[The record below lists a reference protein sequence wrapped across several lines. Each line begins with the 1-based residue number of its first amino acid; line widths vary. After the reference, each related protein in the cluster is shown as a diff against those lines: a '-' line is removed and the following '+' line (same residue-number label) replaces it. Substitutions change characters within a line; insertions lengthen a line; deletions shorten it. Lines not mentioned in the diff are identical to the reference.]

1 MIKNN
6 NVDRT
11 TPDVV
16 KIVEMSSEGVH
27 STNLSRMAIGFV
39 LKGRKLIYHND
50 TSVQVSE
57 GEVFMLD
64 AGVHYEENIGEGE
77 PFEQIV
83 FYVSAADLQRII
95 ISLNS
100 NYGVSCDSA
109 HRCEACRRNNFVVCP
124 PSAELYDFFMGVNQS
139 FRRSDLRRNE
149 IGGRIKLTELIYL
162 IVAGEDGCLR
172 RKIVA
177 GADVV
182 NGQFAK
188 EIYNNVF
195 NDVSIEMLARKT
207 NRSLT
212 SFKKEFRRQF
222 EVDLDLLLGENPLY
236 DSYEVTL
243 DSAMSTREAVDG
255 FVTAVESMEG
265 VEYVAVPPVDVIEK
279 MHVTITRVSIA
290 LIIFV
295 GVLLFISMILL
306 NNTIRLAI
314 YSKRYLINTMKLVG
328 ATKWYIMRPL
338 LASALKQGIVAGI
351 IAGVMLAG
359 VVYGAEIFTPEGI
372 AMLDIRE
379 VGIVLGGLIGVGIII
394 TVCFSAVAV
403 NKFVNMKSNKIYLY

>member
-1 MIKNN
+1 
-6 NVDRT
+6 
-11 TPDVV
+11 
-16 KIVEMSSEGVH
+16 MSAGRDKRVRRKVRRSYVI
-27 STNLSRMAIGFV
+27 STISIALV
-39 LKGRKLIYHND
+39 L
-50 TSVQVSE
+50 
-57 GEVFMLD
+57 FMLGAVSYVALSAVTAASTLRD
-64 AGVHYEENIGEGE
+64 SVVLSVEVADSLTDEHHGEIRRAIERMEG
-77 PFEQIV
+77 
-83 FYVSAADLQRII
+83 
-95 ISLNS
+95 
-100 NYGVSCDSA
+100 
-109 HRCEACRRNNFVVCP
+109 CRRVVFI
-124 PSAELYDFFMGVNQS
+124 SKDEKLYD
-139 FRRSDLRRNE
+139 E
-149 IGGRIKLTELIYL
+149 
-162 IVAGEDGCLR
+162 
-172 RKIVA
+172 
-177 GADVV
+177 
-182 NGQFAK
+182 
-188 EIYNNVF
+188 
-195 NDVSIEMLARKT
+195 
-207 NRSLT
+207 
-212 SFKKEFRRQF
+212 EFRRQF

-255 FVTAVESMEG
+255 IVAAVESMEG
-265 VEYVAVPPVDVIEK
+265 VEYVAMPPVDVIEK

-338 LASALKQGIVAGI
+338 LASALKQGVVAGI